1 MSDSKAGSTLADIV
15 PMGILFD
22 CDGVLVDSE
31 PALAQI
37 AALAL
42 QDFGA
47 AASPDDFKPY
57 IGMGE
62 DMYLGEVSAKY
73 DVVFSAAIKDHVY
86 EKYKELASQFVRPFE
101 GTRELL
107 LRLKASGFRMAVASS
122 ADMIKVSTNLGLLDM
137 PEGFFDAVI
146 TGSDIERKKPFPD
159 IYLLAASRCG
169 LKPSRCYVVEDAV
182 SGIQAGKAAGMTCI
196 GFTSAHT
203 HEELLSAGADIIIDD
218 IRDIWTYVQEHENI
232 CCNKTE

>member
-1 MSDSKAGSTLADIV
+1 MIDGKAGSPPSDAA

-42 QDFGA
+42 RDFGA
-47 AASPDDFKPY
+47 DASPEDFKPY

-62 DMYLGEVSAKY
+62 DMYLGQVSAKY
-73 DVVFSAAIKDHVY
+73 GVVFNAAIKDHVY

-101 GTRELL
+101 GTRDLL
-107 LRLKASGFRMAVASS
+107 LLLKASGFKIAVASS
-122 ADMIKVSTNLGLLDM
+122 ADMIKVSTNLDLLDM
-137 PEGFFDAVI
+137 PDGFFDAVI

-169 LKPSRCYVVEDAV
+169 LEPGRCYVVEDAV
-182 SGIQAGKAAGMTCI
+182 SGIQAGKSAGMTCI

-203 HEELLSAGADIIIDD
+203 KEELVNAGANIIIDD
-218 IRDIWTYVQEHENI
+218 IRDIWTHIQKHGNM
-232 CCNKTE
+232 CCN